1 MHVSFTRGCTMG
13 GFEFQRL
20 RVFDAAA
27 DAAADVNGLAR
38 RIPVAHRALRDQV
51 SRSSASVAL
60 NIAEGADEFRVAEK
74 VRFYRMARRS
84 AAETAGAL
92 TLLVRFGVFTPQE
105 TERAIKRLNQ
115 VAAMLTTMM
124 TSVEGRGAPGPGPGP
139 RAPARIT
146 SSNHP

>member
-1 MHVSFTRGCTMG
+1 MA

-27 DAAADVNGLAR
+27 NAAAEVSSLAR
-38 RIPVAHRALRDQV
+38 RIPVAHRALRDQI
-51 SRSSASVAL
+51 SRSSTSVAL
-60 NIAEGADEFRVAEK
+60 NIAEGADEFRPAEK

-92 TLLVRFGVFTPQE
+92 TLLVRFGVLTPQE
-105 TERAIKRLNQ
+105 TGRALTLLNQ

-124 TSVEGRGAPGPGPGP
+124 TSVDRRTAPPAPGPGP
-139 RAPARIT
+139 RAPGP
-146 SSNHP
+146 HHEQ